1 MFSPKTLQQHE
12 ALEEQVLQLGPLAR
26 KCDSTALQEQFAH
39 KYGIPDIQDCYRAYI
54 VPHSEYLELIGED
67 ELVYPHLI
75 PGGTYHQTRNGGFG
89 LIPNTDELE
98 TTIEHEGI
106 HAHFFNRQTAYR
118 FFCEHSWSEA
128 IAKVATEED
137 FDEEDWATVYVD
149 RMTQQVSS
157 RTQTAS
163 KGSYLGAVIN
173 CYCTLARKPLKKSFR
188 DSMKLAKKIKDKEG
202 IEGLLELS
210 LNHKQLKLMWWY
222 G

>member
-12 ALEEQVLQLGPLAR
+12 ALEEQVLRLGPLAR
-26 KCDSTALQEQFAH
+26 KCDSAALQEQFAD

-67 ELVYPHLI
+67 ELVYPNLI

-89 LIPNTDELE
+89 LIANNDQLE

-118 FFCEHSWSEA
+118 FFCEPSWYEA
-128 IAKVATEED
+128 IAVVATEED
-137 FDEEDWATVYVD
+137 FDEEEWANFYVNKLA
-149 RMTQQVSS
+149 QIVSS
-157 RTQTAS
+157 KTQIGN
-163 KGSYLGAVIN
+163 KGSYLSTVLS
-173 CYCTLARKPLKKSFR
+173 CYCNLAQKPLNKSYQVSL
-188 DSMKLAKKIKDKEG
+188 DLAKKIKAKEG
-202 IEGLLELS
+202 VEGLLELS